1 MDEFG
6 EGEHEH
12 LADGLILFKEI
23 GRAAYSTVSSRELTQ
38 VTSVGIDVGSAT
50 AHLVFSRLA
59 LRRQKVGLAS
69 RYQVV
74 HRETLARSAIALT
87 PYLAGDQI
95 DAATLS
101 EMV

>member
-1 MDEFG
+1 MHDFG
-6 EGEHEH
+6 DGEHEH

-59 LRRQKVGLAS
+59 LRRQQVGLAS
-69 RYQVV
+69 RYRVV
-74 HRETLARSAIALT
+74 HRDTFAHSPIALT
-87 PYLAGDQI
+87 PYRPD
-95 DAATLS
+95 DAIEAASLQGI
-101 EMV
+101 V

>member
-1 MDEFG
+1 MHDFG
-6 EGEHEH
+6 DGEHEH

-50 AHLVFSRLA
+50 THLVFSRLA
-59 LRRQKVGLAS
+59 LRRQQVDLAS

-74 HRETLARSAIALT
+74 HRETLSRSPIALT
-87 PYLAGDQI
+87 PYAAGDRSTRRAGS
-95 DAATLS
+95 DRG
-101 EMV
+101 